1 MEELILAD
9 MLWTLAADFCDD
21 GKFVVLP
28 RCDMDTNHGTLSA
41 DLFLGAIIA
50 DHLVSAVVRLDC
62 CAADA
67 GLSELDLG
75 LKRRGLGVLHFDR
88 DDVLCHARSCA
99 LEILLTL
106 KASATESE
114 V

>member
-9 MLWTLAADFCDD
+9 MLRTLAADFCDD

-62 CAADA
+62 CEDDA

-75 LKRRGLGVLHFDR
+75 LKRRGIEIFSFRH
-88 DDVLCHARSCA
+88 DDILNHTQSCA
-99 LEILLTL
+99 LEVLLTL
-106 KASATESE
+106 KAAAESE